1 MSSIA
6 ALTFLLLQFEAND
19 ENRVRHAIMEILSR
33 LTSGPHTELLKPNIM
48 DILQV
53 AMKVLQDDN
62 EDNAL
67 IAQRVIFELH
77 KAHRPYMESQ
87 VQVCDVHI
95 FHI

>member
-6 ALTFLLLQFEAND
+6 TLTFLLLQFEAND

-77 KAHRPYMESQ
+77 KAYRPYMESQ